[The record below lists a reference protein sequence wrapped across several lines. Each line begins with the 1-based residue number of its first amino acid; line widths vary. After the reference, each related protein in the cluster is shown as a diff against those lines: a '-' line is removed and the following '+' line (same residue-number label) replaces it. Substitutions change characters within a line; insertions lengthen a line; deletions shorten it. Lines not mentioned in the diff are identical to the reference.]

1 MAVDFEKIDMYKK
14 YLNTL
19 QPILD
24 SYFEEQKEYICCKSG
39 CAHCCEKGA
48 YPFSEVEFIYLMLGF
63 LKLDSQVREPILER
77 IRTLKLEYEKAEK
90 PKDFMYR
97 CPFLGEDK
105 MCTIY
110 EFRGLICRT
119 FGLIQKQNDG
129 KTVMAFCRELGLNYA
144 KVFDF
149 ETQKIDYEKVKEL
162 GYKNIPQAYLI
173 GLKNLMSKDF
183 LGDNKLEFGEIK
195 SLIDWL

>member
-1 MAVDFEKIDMYKK
+1 MVNPNYKVFLDILQGDLLAIFEH
-14 YLNTL
+14 
-19 QPILD
+19 
-24 SYFEEQKEYICCKSG
+24 QKEYVCCKEG
-39 CAHCCEKGA
+39 CSLCCESGN
-48 YPFSEVEFIYLMLGF
+48 YPITNLEAEF
-63 LKLDSQVREPILER
+63 LKEGY
-77 IRTLKLEYEKAEK
+77 TLLPEELKKEISLKITKLKENPQEMYE
-90 PKDFMYR
+90 
-97 CPFLGEDK
+97 CPFLINK
-105 MCTIY
+105 RCSVY
-110 EFRGLICRT
+110 EHRPLICRT